1 MTSQNNLCQKL
12 GAEARHEIERKA
24 AAARMSQH
32 FEAMHDAASGNQLRL
47 ALRWFAVSLLIA
59 TIAIGLAAK
68 AYAKTT
74 RTLEISHQIRGLDHE

>member
-1 MTSQNNLCQKL
+1 VTSQNNLCQKL
-12 GAEARHEIERKA
+12 GAEARQEIEHKA

-32 FEAMHDAASGNQLRL
+32 FEAMHDAASCNQLRL
-47 ALRWFAVSLLIA
+47 TLRWFLASLLVA

-68 AYAKTT
+68 AYAKTA